1 MGLWADAP
9 VRARSFVFWLSR
21 AMLFLNVL
29 AAGLPAA
36 AQERDQHGQA
46 SAPSQ
51 AITFDIPAQPL
62 ASALQ
67 TFGRSTQIGLF
78 YESSLMIDRRSSS
91 VRGDLT
97 PEAALRL
104 LLKGTGFTI
113 ASFSRGTITI
123 LPPAAT
129 SAAELAQIKRQTSAF
144 TPYLA
149 LLQLSLR
156 SVFCQ
161 QPDLRAD
168 TEELLVR
175 LRIGPSGAVSF
186 AELLSSTGS
195 PQHDLAYLAA
205 LRTLS
210 VGEPPPAAMPQP
222 VTLMILPRDQRQV
235 AECAAPATR
244 SPSVAN
250 D

>member
-1 MGLWADAP
+1 M
-9 VRARSFVFWLSR
+9 SR
-21 AMLFLNVL
+21 ATLLLGVL
-29 AAGLPAA
+29 AVSMPAA
-36 AQERDQHGQA
+36 AQERSQHGQA

-67 TFGRSTQIGLF
+67 SFGRLTQLELF
-78 YESSLMIDRRSSS
+78 YESSLMIDRRSSL
-91 VRGDLT
+91 VRGDLA
-97 PEAALRL
+97 PDAALRL

-123 LPPAAT
+123 LPPMPT
-129 SAAELAQIKRQTSAF
+129 SAAELAQIKRKAGAF

-149 LLQLSLR
+149 LLQLGLR
-156 SVFCQ
+156 SVFCR
-161 QPDLRAD
+161 QPDLLVEK
-168 TEELLVR
+168 EELLVR
-175 LRIGPSGAVSF
+175 LRIGPSGVVSF

-195 PQHDLAYLAA
+195 PQHDLAYLSA
-205 LRTLS
+205 LRSLS

-235 AECAAPATR
+235 AECAAPGTR
-244 SPSVAN
+244 SPSVAH